1 MAYMI
6 CKMGRKVKTLKSC
19 MILGLPGAGLAFAA
33 YMLTD
38 NLSTALIILGITVG
52 MVFVAHPDMRPF
64 IIIGVIGLVLIVIRL
79 CRHFM
84 PLVPEDFLAGDWET
98 VSRNLAVFLRHRTI

>member
-1 MAYMI
+1 MLYIGPINFQPAEIAKIAVIIMMAYMI

-38 NLSTALIILGITVG
+38 NLSTALIILGIQWEW
-52 MVFVAHPDMRPF
+52 FLFPNPRPKN
-64 IIIGVIGLVLIVIRL
+64 
-79 CRHFM
+79 
-84 PLVPEDFLAGDWET
+84 PPEPMA
-98 VSRNLAVFLRHRTI
+98 